1 MHNFSQFNIRKRL
14 LIIVILITFL
24 FAAVFGRLIY
34 LQIFQAEAL
43 QVKAAEQWMRDLPL
57 TAKRGLIT
65 DRNGVVLADSS
76 TLYDVYIRPNA
87 IEDRSAVA
95 NLLATA
101 LNTDYDKIWEKVN
114 KTGVSE
120 VTIAKKIEK
129 SVMQQIA
136 DKNLAGIYFS
146 QNINRYYVYGDFLTQ
161 VLGFTSSDGN
171 GQTGIEQYYND
182 YLKGVD
188 GKALTETDLVGKE
201 LDGST
206 TTYLPAID
214 GMNATLTID
223 YYIQS
228 FAENAVKTAL
238 ETHNAKSAKCIV
250 MDPNTGEILA
260 LASAPSFDLN
270 NLPRDNLELLFGASR
285 NTIISDAYEPGSTFK
300 ILTSAI
306 GLDSGNFDLNHSVYC
321 PGYRIVDGQRIKCW
335 RTIGHGSQTFS
346 EGVENSCNC
355 LFMDIAQ
362 TVGTRTF
369 YEYLKR
375 FGIGS
380 KTGIDA
386 IGEASGIVIEESAVK
401 TVDLARIGFGQAIA
415 VTPIEL
421 ITAAASVING
431 GNLMT
436 PYIMSE
442 ITSNAGVAY
451 KNSPIIRNSTVS
463 AETSEIMRRI
473 LEGVVKNGG
482 GKNAYVE
489 GYRIGGKTGT
499 AQKYENGVIAQ
510 GKYVSSFIGF
520 APADNPQYIALMIVD
535 EPSNGVYYGSIVAA
549 PYVGEIFKNIF
560 AYKNIEAVY
569 TDEELA
575 NLGKKVV
582 MPDLRGLS
590 ITQAILKLKELG
602 LQYELDGDIGEIS
615 YQFPAPQSE
624 ISVNSVVLIK
634 ASG

>member
-129 SVMQQIA
+129 SVMRQIA

-442 ITSNAGVAY
+442 ITSNEKVAY
-451 KNSPIIRNSTVS
+451 KNSPVIRNSTVS
-463 AETSEIMRRI
+463 AETSEIMRSI

-569 TDEELA
+569 TDEDLA

>member
-442 ITSNAGVAY
+442 ITSNAGAAY
-451 KNSPIIRNSTVS
+451 KNSPVIRNSTVS
-463 AETSEIMRRI
+463 AETSEIMRSI

-569 TDEELA
+569 TDEDLA
-575 NLGKKVV
+575 DLGKKVV

>member
-306 GLDSGNFDLNHSVYC
+306 GLDSGSFDLNHSVYC

-442 ITSNAGVAY
+442 ITSNEKVAY
-451 KNSPIIRNSTVS
+451 KNSPVIRNSTVS
-463 AETSEIMRRI
+463 AETSEIMRSI

-569 TDEELA
+569 TDEDLA

>member
-421 ITAAASVING
+421 ITAAASVISLRRPPI
-431 GNLMT
+431 LM
-436 PYIMSE
+436 
-442 ITSNAGVAY
+442 
-451 KNSPIIRNSTVS
+451 
-463 AETSEIMRRI
+463 
-473 LEGVVKNGG
+473 
-482 GKNAYVE
+482 GK
-489 GYRIGGKTGT
+489 
-499 AQKYENGVIAQ
+499 
-510 GKYVSSFIGF
+510 
-520 APADNPQYIALMIVD
+520 
-535 EPSNGVYYGSIVAA
+535 
-549 PYVGEIFKNIF
+549 
-560 AYKNIEAVY
+560 
-569 TDEELA
+569 
-575 NLGKKVV
+575 
-582 MPDLRGLS
+582 
-590 ITQAILKLKELG
+590 
-602 LQYELDGDIGEIS
+602 
-615 YQFPAPQSE
+615 
-624 ISVNSVVLIK
+624 
-634 ASG
+634 SG

>member
-451 KNSPIIRNSTVS
+451 KNSPVIRNSTVS
-463 AETSEIMRRI
+463 AETSEIMRSI

-569 TDEELA
+569 TDEDLA

>member
-24 FAAVFGRLIY
+24 FAAVFVRLIY

-451 KNSPIIRNSTVS
+451 KNSPVIRNSTVS
-463 AETSEIMRRI
+463 AETSEIMRSI

-520 APADNPQYIALMIVD
+520 APADNPQYVALMIVD

-569 TDEELA
+569 TDEDLA

>member
-451 KNSPIIRNSTVS
+451 KNSPVIRNSTVS
-463 AETSEIMRRI
+463 AETSEIMRSI

-569 TDEELA
+569 TDEDLA

-602 LQYELDGDIGEIS
+602 LQYELDGDIGTIS

-624 ISVNSVVLIK
+624 ISVNNVVLIK

>member
-306 GLDSGNFDLNHSVYC
+306 GLDSGSFDLNHSVYC

-442 ITSNAGVAY
+442 ITSNAGAAY
-451 KNSPIIRNSTVS
+451 KNSPVIRNSTVS
-463 AETSEIMRRI
+463 AETSEIMRSI

-569 TDEELA
+569 TDEDLA
-575 NLGKKVV
+575 DLGKKVV

>member
-250 MDPNTGEILA
+250 MDPDTGEILA

-451 KNSPIIRNSTVS
+451 KNSPVIRNSTVS
-463 AETSEIMRRI
+463 AETSEIMRSI

-569 TDEELA
+569 TDEDLA

>member
-87 IEDRSAVA
+87 IEDRSSVA

-451 KNSPIIRNSTVS
+451 KNSPVIRNSTVS
-463 AETSEIMRRI
+463 AETSEIMRSI

-569 TDEELA
+569 TDEDLA
-575 NLGKKVV
+575 DLGKKVV

>member
-442 ITSNAGVAY
+442 ILSNAGVAY
-451 KNSPIIRNSTVS
+451 KNSPVIRNSTVS
-463 AETSEIMRRI
+463 AETSEIMRSI

-569 TDEELA
+569 TDEDLA

>member
-442 ITSNAGVAY
+442 ITSNAGAAY
-451 KNSPIIRNSTVS
+451 KNSPVIRNSTVS
-463 AETSEIMRRI
+463 AETSEIMRSI

-489 GYRIGGKTGT
+489 GCRIGGKTGT

-569 TDEELA
+569 TDEDLA
-575 NLGKKVV
+575 NLGKKAV

>member
-442 ITSNAGVAY
+442 ITSNEKVAY
-451 KNSPIIRNSTVS
+451 KNSPVIRNSTVS
-463 AETSEIMRRI
+463 AETSEIMRSI

-520 APADNPQYIALMIVD
+520 APDDNPQYIALMIVD

-569 TDEELA
+569 TDEDLA

>member
-65 DRNGVVLADSS
+65 DRNGVVLADSF

-451 KNSPIIRNSTVS
+451 KNSPVIRNSTVS
-463 AETSEIMRRI
+463 AETSEIMRSI

-569 TDEELA
+569 TDEDLA

>member
-136 DKNLAGIYFS
+136 DKNMAGIYFS

-451 KNSPIIRNSTVS
+451 KNSPVIRNSTVS
-463 AETSEIMRRI
+463 AETSEIMRSI

-535 EPSNGVYYGSIVAA
+535 EPRNGVYYGSIVAA

-569 TDEELA
+569 TDEDLA

>member
-24 FAAVFGRLIY
+24 FAEVFGTLIY

>member
-306 GLDSGNFDLNHSVYC
+306 GLDSGSFDLNHSVYC

-451 KNSPIIRNSTVS
+451 KNSPVIRNSTVS
-463 AETSEIMRRI
+463 AETSEIMRSI

-510 GKYVSSFIGF
+510 GKYVSSFMGF

-569 TDEELA
+569 TDEDLA
-575 NLGKKVV
+575 DLGKKVV

>member
-87 IEDRSAVA
+87 IEDRSSVA

-306 GLDSGNFDLNHSVYC
+306 GLDSGSFDLNHSVYC

-451 KNSPIIRNSTVS
+451 KNSPVIRNSTVS
-463 AETSEIMRRI
+463 AETSEIMRSI

-569 TDEELA
+569 TDEDLA

-615 YQFPAPQSE
+615 YQFPAHQSE

>member
-442 ITSNAGVAY
+442 ITSNAGAAY
-451 KNSPIIRNSTVS
+451 KNSPVIRNSTVS
-463 AETSEIMRRI
+463 AETSEIMRSI

-569 TDEELA
+569 TDEDLA

>member
-451 KNSPIIRNSTVS
+451 KNSPVIRNSTVS
-463 AETSEIMRRI
+463 AETSEIMRSI

-499 AQKYENGVIAQ
+499 AQKYENGAIAQ

-569 TDEELA
+569 TDEDLA

>member
-146 QNINRYYVYGDFLTQ
+146 QNINRYYVYSDFLTQ

-362 TVGTRTF
+362 AVGTRTF

-386 IGEASGIVIEESAVK
+386 IGEASGIIIEESAVK

-451 KNSPIIRNSTVS
+451 KNSPVIRNSTVS
-463 AETSEIMRRI
+463 AETSEIMRSI

-520 APADNPQYIALMIVD
+520 TPADNPQYIALMIVD

-569 TDEELA
+569 TDEDLA